1 MNKDSSIWEENLIRS
16 AKCVRVCMLNSLPD
30 PVHCEHPLSPALE
43 RGLTD
48 FYARHKRVIKLYT
61 ALKSTVA
68 IILAAILSLSVW
80 LTIDGNARADF
91 ARWVRVIYKDSI
103 VYQFFG
109 EKSNKMLPDYLI
121 GFVPQGYFVETVYQS
136 ETSYSAVYARP
147 NNPNDAFVFE
157 YFFAAD
163 GAQTQLLLEEEEYLH
178 EKIIINGLPG
188 DLYLCASGKNSNNL
202 LWFDERHDVILSI
215 DSYADKSVILHIA
228 ESVYL
233 KDSPK

>member
-1 MNKDSSIWEENLIRS
+1 MSKKSSIGEENLICS
-16 AKCVRVCMLNSLPD
+16 AECVRVSMLDSLPD
-30 PVHCEHPLSPALE
+30 PVHCEHPFSPAFE
-43 RGLTD
+43 RGLTG
-48 FYARHKRVIKLYT
+48 FYTRHKHVVKLY
-61 ALKSTVA
+61 AVLKSTAA

-80 LTIDGNARADF
+80 LAIDGNARADF
-91 ARWVRVIYKDSI
+91 ARWVRTMYKSSI

-109 EKSNKMLPDYLI
+109 EKTNKILPDYLI

-147 NNPNDAFVFE
+147 SNSNDAFVFE
-157 YFFAAD
+157 YFFVGD

-178 EKIIINGLPG
+178 EVININGLPG
-188 DLYLCASGKNSNNL
+188 DLYLCISGKNSNNL

-228 ESVYL
+228 ESVFL
-233 KDSPK
+233 KNSPK